1 MARSINPIIT
11 SVITFI
17 LARRMCQDYIQESCC
32 VRVLSPAV
40 DVTMK
45 VNVIEKGLGKDVKRE
60 YRQST
65 ARVLIS

>member
-1 MARSINPIIT
+1 
-11 SVITFI
+11 
-17 LARRMCQDYIQESCC
+17 MCQDYIQESCC